1 MARMRWFYRLDGTRV
16 QVNQYEWAKRKAAQA
31 AAVARSGRIYY
42 EDSRG
47 RPQALNQREYAD
59 RLRKREAARLGH
71 RRRRARQAINQAERE
86 QRPPRQDLGCWDIDT
101 GRDVSEMFGRVID
114 AGRALAEQSSRPG
127 VIVAEVTIDGERA
140 ADIPIGTVADGVEYG
155 DWRTIQELAE
165 DGPRERVRMLGED
178 DWRVRIVRLIR
189 GRESRYTSS
198 MVRDLAVGDEALSD
212 LRGNDGEKLPS
223 ERLDDQAGD
232 PDEPVVVCVV
242 LRIVWGRR

>member
-1 MARMRWFYRLDGTRV
+1 MARLRWFYRLDGSRV

-47 RPQALNQREYAD
+47 RPQALTQREYAD
-59 RLRKREAARLGH
+59 RLRRREAARLGH
-71 RRRRARQAINQAERE
+71 RRRRAQQAIDQAERE
-86 QRPPRQDLGCWDIDT
+86 QRPPRQDLGCWDIST
-101 GRDVSEMFGRVID
+101 GRDVSEMFGQVID
-114 AGRALAEQSSRPG
+114 AGRQLAAQSTRAG

-140 ADIPIGTVADGVEYG
+140 ADIPIGTVADGVEDG
-155 DWRTIQELAE
+155 DWRRLTA
-165 DGPRERVRMLGED
+165 LGED

-198 MVRDLAVGDEALSD
+198 MVRDLAVPDEALSE
-212 LRGNDGEKLPS
+212 LRGPDGEKLPA
-223 ERLDDQAGD
+223 ERLDDQGD
-232 PDEPVVVCVV
+232 PDEPVRVCIV

>member
-16 QVNQYEWAKRKAAQA
+16 QVNQYDWAKRKAAQA

-47 RPQALNQREYAD
+47 RPQALTQREYAD

-71 RRRRARQAINQAERE
+71 RRQRARRAIRQAEAE
-86 QRPPRQDLGCWDIDT
+86 QRPPTQDLGCWTIST
-101 GRDVSEMFGRVID
+101 GRDVSDMYSDIID
-114 AGRALAEQSSRPG
+114 AGDALAEQSPRAG
-127 VIVAEVTIDGERA
+127 VIVAAVTIDGEMVA
-140 ADIPIGTVADGVEYG
+140 EIPIGTVADGVEYG

-198 MVRDLAVGDEALSD
+198 MVRDLAVGEEALSE
-212 LRGNDGEKLPS
+212 LRGPDGEKLPS

-232 PDEPVVVCVV
+232 PDEPVIVCVV

>member
-47 RPQALNQREYAD
+47 RPQALTQREYAD

-71 RRRRARQAINQAERE
+71 RRQRARRAIRQAEAE
-86 QRPPRQDLGCWDIDT
+86 QRPPTQDLGCWTIST
-101 GRDVSEMFGRVID
+101 GRDVSRMFAEIID
-114 AGRALAEQSSRPG
+114 AARALAEQSAWPG
-127 VIVAEVTIDGERA
+127 VIVAAVTINGELA
-140 ADIPIGTVADGVEYG
+140 AEIPIGTVDDGVEDG
-155 DWRTIQELAE
+155 EWRRLTT
-165 DGPRERVRMLGED
+165 LGED

-198 MVRDLAVGDEALSD
+198 MVRDLAVGDEALSE
-212 LRGNDGEKLPS
+212 LRGPDGEKLPS

-232 PDEPVVVCVV
+232 PDEPVTVCVV